1 MAGKGTPRK
10 RKTTPDGNN
19 RRKSTRREKTTNPKH
34 TNPDFQKTT
43 VLMTEKVTE
52 TKSKSKEVKSEI
64 IVISSRYLSNMVF
77 GFVLSE
83 FHMTLEFFV

>member
-34 TNPDFQKTT
+34 TNPNVQKTT
-43 VLMTEKVTE
+43 IVMTENVTE
-52 TKSKSKEVKSEI
+52 TKRE
-64 IVISSRYLSNMVF
+64 
-77 GFVLSE
+77 
-83 FHMTLEFFV
+83 

>member
-19 RRKSTRREKTTNPKH
+19 RRKSTRREKTTNH
-34 TNPDFQKTT
+34 NQSNPDVQKTT

-52 TKSKSKEVKSEI
+52 TKSRSKEFKSEI
-64 IVISSRYLSNMVF
+64 IVISSRYLSTMVCLWLCSF
-77 GFVLSE
+77 
-83 FHMTLEFFV
+83 